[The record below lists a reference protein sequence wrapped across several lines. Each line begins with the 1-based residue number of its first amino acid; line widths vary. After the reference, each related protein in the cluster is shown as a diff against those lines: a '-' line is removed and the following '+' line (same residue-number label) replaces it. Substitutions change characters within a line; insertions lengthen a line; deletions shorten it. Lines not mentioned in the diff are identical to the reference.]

1 MVSCARVVSK
11 IINNTPKQVE
21 THENAAVSALCDNAQ
36 KLVRELE
43 TQAMLGK
50 SSIVPNPSKFV
61 EESIFYSEVKKR
73 KFHMFNNERKDLKEI
88 AKTENGL
95 FDTEPIDILKELKL
109 AAKETDEKYAS
120 VDITDI
126 LRFLKTDGKYNHNA
140 KDKIL
145 EFIQDFPNKAVA
157 AKAIR
162 DLRIYKDCSPKVKN
176 EILGL
181 TIRLHDDFG
190 EQIELLD
197 GEYFS
202 NRAMKMLYKYVKK
215 DLSETEQ
222 LSRLKN
228 LSKIIEQTGDINP
241 LQDLILSTEFVP
253 KGYQLQKEAL
263 INKFIDNN
271 ILPTKA
277 TVEVFDSGAPIQVI
291 EKFLSTMK
299 PLTDLNLNFISIDK
313 YALDN
318 ILKSSDKT
326 VLNKIISSIK
336 AENNPQ
342 EMILKISENTL
353 NPSEY
358 GVSITNGRK
367 ITNQIFEK
375 NTNNKV
381 LIEKTTLGDTE
392 IEVEAKDYV
401 HNNLISQ
408 KLNENM

>member
-1 MVSCARVVSK
+1 M
-11 IINNTPKQVE
+11 
-21 THENAAVSALCDNAQ
+21 
-36 KLVRELE
+36 
-43 TQAMLGK
+43 
-50 SSIVPNPSKFV
+50 
-61 EESIFYSEVKKR
+61 
-73 KFHMFNNERKDLKEI
+73 
-88 AKTENGL
+88 
-95 FDTEPIDILKELKL
+95 
-109 AAKETDEKYAS
+109 
-120 VDITDI
+120 
-126 LRFLKTDGKYNHNA
+126 
-140 KDKIL
+140 
-145 EFIQDFPNKAVA
+145 
-157 AKAIR
+157 
-162 DLRIYKDCSPKVKN
+162 
-176 EILGL
+176 
-181 TIRLHDDFG
+181 
-190 EQIELLD
+190 
-197 GEYFS
+197 
-202 NRAMKMLYKYVKK
+202 
-215 DLSETEQ
+215 
-222 LSRLKN
+222 
-228 LSKIIEQTGDINP
+228 
-241 LQDLILSTEFVP
+241 QDLILSTEFVP
-253 KGYQLQKEAL
+253 KKYQLQKETL
-263 INKFIDNN
+263 INRFIDSN

-277 TVEVFDSGAPIQVI
+277 AVEVFDSGAPIQVI

-408 KLNENM
+408 KLNENMGLVKETIEHFDKKRKLVYKDFITPSNVQGQYDFYRQMVDGKIKVKAKSFKDPRTGEVKMIRHLTPPNGTKTKIN